1 MRNMTIPIIVVS
13 ILLLLVL
20 GELLIR
26 RRAEAPVGSWP
37 TRPLPAL
44 DPQATRI
51 VVLADSIAFGEGLP
65 EEQAWPEVL
74 EARLQ
79 RSYPDRT
86 WQVVN
91 AGVPGDT
98 VADAYTRFDAHVKAY
113 RPHLLL
119 IAFGINDCLSG
130 QDELTNRRLA
140 QFAVN
145 ERSGWGRLYLLRALR
160 ARLRPLPIGLP
171 DPTAP
176 EVPPEA
182 FQSVL
187 AWLVRQGQKE
197 GAVVALLTMTPV
209 DPPRLGDAGDYIVRW
224 KEYSTLVRDTAR
236 SLGVPFIEVGHKL
249 PGDNPWQADGV
260 HLTAAGEAAIA
271 NRVWQALHRPG
282 LAPTLRL
289 HGGDSNAE
297 MAPSLD

>member
-13 ILLLLVL
+13 ILLLMVL

-26 RRAEAPVGSWP
+26 RRAETPAGSWQ

-51 VVLADSIAFGEGLP
+51 VVLADSIAYGEGLP
-65 EEQAWPEVL
+65 EDQAWPELL
-74 EARLQ
+74 ETQLHQ
-79 RSYPDRT
+79 SYPDRT

-98 VADAYTRFDAHVKAY
+98 VVEAYTRFDAHVRAY
-113 RPHLLL
+113 RPLLLL
-119 IAFGINDCLSG
+119 IALGINDSLSG

-145 ERSGWGRLYLLRALR
+145 EQNGWGRLYLVRALR
-160 ARLRPLPIGLP
+160 ARLRPLAIRPP

-176 EVPPEA
+176 AVPPEA

-187 AWLVRQGQKE
+187 TWLVRQGQKE
-197 GAVVALLTMTPV
+197 GAVVALLTLTPV
-209 DPPRLGDAGDYIVRW
+209 DPSRLGDGGENMARWQAYGD
-224 KEYSTLVRDTAR
+224 LVRNTAR
-236 SLGVPFIEVGHKL
+236 SLGVPFIEVGHRL
-249 PGDNPWQADGV
+249 PGGDPRQADGV

-271 NRVWQALHRPG
+271 DRVWQALHRPG
-282 LAPTLRL
+282 LAPALHLR
-289 HGGDSNAE
+289 GGDSNAE
-297 MAPSLD
+297 MPPTLD